1 MKKII
6 TSLLIC
12 TSLIAANLPMVAQAA
27 TYQQFYVSP
36 SGSDSNDG
44 TQSKPFKTLQKAQ
57 EAVRNINTNMTGD
70 IYVNIAEGTYYLDE
84 MLDIRSEDSGKNNN
98 RVIWRGTGSTMPVIS
113 GGKVVSG
120 FADTDGDGIYTAD
133 LSGMDINSVY
143 QLSVNGKSRQI
154 AKGATLVYGQE
165 VNGSYYYDDPSIDPD
180 GDENDSTYTSTDG
193 DYSYTA
199 KYPDHDG
206 LYVKKSDLGI
216 YDNIEDMYFLWNRG
230 FYATAVP
237 VEKIEECSSD
247 SSMLQVTMSYGWYDA
262 LTENYDASTA
272 DSTSPY
278 ANMGFAIMNALEL
291 LDEPG
296 EFYFDKS
303 TKELHYMPVKGENM
317 QTATVVV
324 PMLET
329 LIYIDG
335 NDVTDKVTNLTFTNL
350 EFADTK
356 WDIPH
361 GFRNGQSNDFSG
373 NGQSAIAPAA
383 IFVERASG
391 ITINGCVI
399 SNTGAA
405 GINYFNA
412 VDNSTISGNAF
423 YDIGATAILSGGANH
438 NFSSSQ
444 LGTSGESST
453 PSTAQKALPIDLI
466 AHISTKTTVSS
477 NYGVSN
483 GPIAVL
489 NSNKTESQHIWYNQ
503 QSSSA
508 LTYPGYEDPD
518 DGAWIIPLSPY
529 KINTTW
535 IDYNLSRTM
544 SGNTYSGPRGVWISD
559 KTAEGTSSPSFVKYE
574 FIRPYSIS
582 NIRVGIDTEAA
593 EATGS
598 SSYLGGYEVLASND
612 ENFETYVTFTE
623 VADSDDSYTEW
634 TTDSSEKFK
643 YVMIRK
649 VNNQYPLV
657 LSRIWVAS
665 TDRTPYVKNQRC
677 TNITVSNNLIDRVG
691 VNTNHSSGIVFLH
704 GSGHTITHNEIS
716 HAGYSGMSIGY
727 SWNADVQSCENM
739 TVQYNRIY
747 DVTRTS
753 YDGGGIY
760 TLGPQPGSI
769 YSHNYIETVNQG
781 IHGFYTDNG
790 SSEFEV
796 SNNYVEDALF
806 ILAPYTSSQLSVS
819 CTTLGD
825 TCYVYKDTD
834 GNYYHYDGT
843 SYYAASSM
851 SATTHSDAYT
861 GDTSA
866 ISPVGAAGSI
876 RNVTFDT
883 NFGTHSYTNAAGAKF
898 NNWQE
903 PNLEYI
909 GLPSEAAYDAYTNAG
924 LEEGYTYLYDLVPE
938 NNDNMYEDACYDDST
953 WNYQVVGQWNGS
965 QVKTLPYATADE
977 LSYLLQNATFGEGLG
992 MYPTSYRA
1000 KIANMLTFY
1009 KNAQYYF
1016 AADTDYSLRHSILK
1030 GFRIDLKNAVRRY
1043 SLSQT
1048 LAMCDELI
1056 ATAKANVVTEPESG
1070 KYTESAVSTAEASLA
1085 SVKAM
1090 SQSTPAEE
1098 YNKLIAAEDVYNTLL
1113 ESRYG
1118 GTIVD
1123 VVCDGVVDVD
1133 IDNIED
1139 VVTVYL
1145 PAGADTTAVTNVN
1158 VITDMS
1164 SILAKAIN
1172 GSVDLSTGIQIP
1184 VTCKNSGKT
1193 RMWTLKAKTAVS
1205 ASSITMNDWT
1215 AIADGNEFIRYG
1227 ADFAS
1232 LAGSPYAY
1240 VTTKSAGNSASTFSF
1255 KPYAPNDTK
1264 EMSLLFGIDTC
1275 ENFYY
1280 SGTNNSSDYFELVL
1294 SGSTATLY
1302 SVVDGVKSE
1311 ISSGT
1316 SGINWNGDNTVSYT
1330 VSTAG
1335 ALTVNLNSTTF
1346 TGTNAGIT
1354 GGYAGIYSPT
1364 VNVAVK

>member
-1 MKKII
+1 MKKIT

-12 TSLIAANLPMVAQAA
+12 TALITANLPMVAQAS

-36 SGSDSNDG
+36 SGNDSNDG
-44 TQSKPFKTLQKAQ
+44 TTQSKPFKTLKKAQ
-57 EAVRNINTNMTGD
+57 EAVRNVNKNMTGD
-70 IYVNIAEGTYYLDE
+70 IYVNVAEGTYYLDE
-84 MLDIRSEDSGKNNN
+84 MLDFRTEDSGKGDN

-120 FADTDGDGIYTAD
+120 FADTDNDGIYTAD

-180 GDENDSTYTSTDG
+180 GDEKDSTYESAKG

-199 KYPDHDG
+199 KYPDCDG

-216 YDNIEDMYFLWNRG
+216 YKNIEDMYFLWNRG
-230 FYATAVP
+230 CYTTAVP

-262 LTENYDASTA
+262 LTESYNADA
-272 DSTSPY
+272 TSPY
-278 ANMGFAIMNALEL
+278 ANMGFAVMNALEL

-296 EFYFDKS
+296 EFYFDKTS
-303 TKELHYMPVKGENM
+303 KKLHYMPVKGENM
-317 QTATVVV
+317 QKATVVV
-324 PMLET
+324 PVIET
-329 LIYIDG
+329 LVYIDG
-335 NDVTDKVTNLTFTNL
+335 NDVTDKATNITFTNL
-350 EFADTK
+350 EFTATK

-399 SNTGAA
+399 SNTGAV

-412 VDNSTISGNAF
+412 VDNSKIIGNAF

-438 NFSSSQ
+438 NFSNTQ
-444 LGTSGESST
+444 LGESGKSAT
-453 PSTAQKALPIDLI
+453 PSQAQKKLPIDVV

-483 GPIAVL
+483 GPVSVL
-489 NSNKTESQHIWYNQ
+489 LDNGSESKHIWYNQ
-503 QSSSA
+503 QGSSA
-508 LTYPGYEDPD
+508 LTYPGYQSAD
-518 DGAWIIPLSPY
+518 DGGWTIPLSSFR
-529 KINTTW
+529 INTSW
-535 IDYNLSRTM
+535 IDYQLST
-544 SGNTYSGPRGVWISD
+544 TYSGPKGVWISD

-582 NIRVGIDTEAA
+582 NIRVGIDVSAAAATE
-593 EATGS
+593 S

-612 ENFETYVTFTE
+612 ENFEEYVTFTQ
-623 VADSDDSYTEW
+623 VADSDSYTDW
-634 TTDSSEKFK
+634 TTDSNEKFK

-649 VNNQYPLV
+649 TDSQNPLV
-657 LSRIWVAS
+657 LSRVWVAS
-665 TDRTPYVKNQRC
+665 IDKTPYVKNQRC
-677 TNITVSNNLIDRVG
+677 EDITVSNNLIDRVG

-704 GSGHTITHNEIS
+704 GSNHTITHNEIK

-727 SWNADVQSCENM
+727 SWLADVKTCENM

-760 TLGPQPGSI
+760 TLGSQPGSI

-781 IHGFYTDNG
+781 ANAFYTDNG
-790 SSEFEV
+790 SSQLTV
-796 SNNYVEDALF
+796 SNNYVEDMLYT
-806 ILAPYTSSQLSVS
+806 LSPYVTGQVSVNCSTSGGS
-819 CTTLGD
+819 CP
-825 TCYVYKDTD
+825 VYKDTD
-834 GNYYHYDGT
+834 GKYYHYNGT

-851 SATTHSDAYT
+851 SATTHFANVYT

-866 ISPVGAAGSI
+866 LIPVGVADSI
-876 RNVTFDT
+876 RDNTFAS
-883 NFGTHSYTNAAGAKF
+883 NFGTHSYSNDAGAKF
-898 NNWQE
+898 NNWQDPSVE
-903 PNLEYI
+903 AI
-909 GLPSEAAYDAYTNAG
+909 GLPSRDAYDTYTNAG
-924 LEEGYTYLYDLVPE
+924 LEEGYAHLYDLVPE
-938 NNDNMYEDACYDDST
+938 NYDNMYEDACYDDST
-953 WNYQVVGQWNGS
+953 WRTMIIYNWLVS
-965 QVKTLPYATADE
+965 HVKTMPNATAEE
-977 LSYLLQNATFGEGLG
+977 LSYLLENGTFGEGLG

-1000 KIANMLTFY
+1000 KISNMLAFY
-1009 KNAQYYF
+1009 KNAGLF
-1016 AADTDYSLRHSILK
+1016 FVADTDYSQRHSILK
-1030 GFRIDLKNAVRRY
+1030 GFRKDLKNAVRRY

-1056 ATAKANVVTEPESG
+1056 ANAKANVVTEPESG
-1070 KYTESAVSTAEASLA
+1070 KYPESAISTAEASLA
-1085 SVKAM
+1085 RVKAM
-1090 SQSTPAEE
+1090 SQSTPEGE
-1098 YNKLIAAEDVYNTLL
+1098 YDKLIAAENVYNTLL
-1113 ESRYG
+1113 ASRYG

-1123 VVCDGVVDVD
+1123 VVCDSAVDVE
-1133 IDNIED
+1133 IDNVKD
-1139 VVTVYL
+1139 TVTICL
-1145 PAGADTTAVTNVN
+1145 PAGGNTTSVKNVN
-1158 VITDMS
+1158 IITDMS
-1164 SILAKAIN
+1164 SYLAKVVGN
-1172 GSVDLSTGIQIP
+1172 SVDLSEGIKVP

-1193 RMWTLKAKTAVS
+1193 RMWTIKAKTAAS

-1215 AIADGNEFIRYG
+1215 AIADGSEFVRYG

-1240 VTTKSAGNSASTFSF
+1240 ITTKSAGNNTATFKF

-1264 EMSLLFGIDTC
+1264 QMSLLFGIDTC

-1280 SGTNNSSDYFELVL
+1280 SDTNNSSDYFELVL
-1294 SGSTATLY
+1294 SNATATLY
-1302 SVVDGVKSE
+1302 SVVNGVKTQL
-1311 ISSGT
+1311 SSGA
-1316 SGINWNGDNTVSYT
+1316 SGINWKDYNTVSYS
-1330 VSTAG
+1330 VSKDG
-1335 ALTVNLNSTTF
+1335 KLTVKLNSTTF
-1346 TGTNAGIT
+1346 EGINAGIT
-1354 GGYAGIYSPT
+1354 GGYAGVYSPT